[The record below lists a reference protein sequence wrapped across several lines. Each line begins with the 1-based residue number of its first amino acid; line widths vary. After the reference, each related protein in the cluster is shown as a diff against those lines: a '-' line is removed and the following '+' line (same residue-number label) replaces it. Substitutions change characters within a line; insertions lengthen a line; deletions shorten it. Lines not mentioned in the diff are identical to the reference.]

1 MIDSM
6 KDSLDDLR
14 KRFNFT
20 DKNDNKTKDLLI
32 NSSIPFFLRNN
43 NSNILND
50 RMKNLKNLDTS
61 NQ

>member
-20 DKNDNKTKDLLI
+20 DKNDINIPVTTAHKT
-32 NSSIPFFLRNN
+32 
-43 NSNILND
+43 
-50 RMKNLKNLDTS
+50 MKFTYRK
-61 NQ
+61 